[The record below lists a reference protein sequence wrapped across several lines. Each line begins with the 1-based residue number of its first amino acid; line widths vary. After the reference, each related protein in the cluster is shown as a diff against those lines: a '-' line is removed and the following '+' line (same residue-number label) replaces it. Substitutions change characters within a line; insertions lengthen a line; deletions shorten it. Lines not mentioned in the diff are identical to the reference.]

1 MSRPSVCA
9 RSHVL
14 IAGVAVVL
22 GSGPGLAAAEAILA
36 AQPPVEAATRTDG
49 PLAEA
54 TRALAAGNP
63 ARAAELASAYLER
76 HPSDPDAQVLLARV
90 HLERGELEAAQ
101 ARLERALD
109 ADPRN
114 VDVLYYLG
122 LVTAQLAATTFERI
136 VEQAPSSARAHQLLA
151 ESFEAQDRRPEA
163 EREYEA
169 AVAAQPD
176 LLDALLGL
184 AKLKRIRLDCEG
196 ANPLYTK
203 AETMRPT
210 FDGAFGLGTCAIRA
224 GDAATALTHF
234 ERAVERDS
242 RAAIAHVGLASAL
255 IGVGRTAEAVVSL
268 QRAIA
273 LEPEMGEAYYLLGRA
288 YQSLGDRT
296 RAQEAFAKA
305 KRFGDGASRDRT
317 RP

>member
-1 MSRPSVCA
+1 
-9 RSHVL
+9 
-14 IAGVAVVL
+14 
-22 GSGPGLAAAEAILA
+22 
-36 AQPPVEAATRTDG
+36 
-49 PLAEA
+49 
-54 TRALAAGNP
+54 
-63 ARAAELASAYLER
+63 
-76 HPSDPDAQVLLARV
+76 V

-101 ARLERALD
+101 TRLERALE
-109 ADPRN
+109 ANPRH

-122 LVTAQLAATTFERI
+122 LVTAQLAARTFERI
-136 VEQAPSSARAHQLLA
+136 VEQAPGSARAHQLLA

-176 LLDALLGL
+176 LVDALLGL

-203 AETMRPT
+203 AETIRPT
-210 FDGAFGLGTCAIRA
+210 FDGAFGLGTCAIRQ
-224 GDAATALTHF
+224 GDVETALAHF
-234 ERAVERDS
+234 ERAVERDP
-242 RAAIAHVGLASAL
+242 RAAVAHVGLASSLLA
-255 IGVGRTAEAVVSL
+255 VGRTADAIASL

-273 LEPEMGEAYYLLGRA
+273 IEPEMGEAYYMLGRA
-288 YQSLGDRT
+288 YQSAGDRA

-305 KRFGDGASRDRT
+305 QRIGDGPPRDRA